1 MGEYIISIFQREKR
15 CKTRCGILAYPVL
28 CLYKQCNPEV
38 TQFYSF
44 GCQLNGIYLGIWVYA
59 DYIVLLSPSR
69 AGLQFMTNM
78 CEHYASEHN
87 LKFSTNANIA
97 KSKTKCM
104 IFSDPIINTANICP
118 IMLNGMPLPYLN
130 ELNKLSKDCISK
142 RAKFI
147 S

>member
-1 MGEYIISIFQREKR
+1 MFR
-15 CKTRCGILAYPVL
+15 L
-28 CLYKQCNPEV
+28 
-38 TQFYSF
+38 
-44 GCQLNGIYLGIWVYA
+44 YA
-59 DYIVLLSPSR
+59 DDIVLLSPSR

-118 IMLNGMPLPYLN
+118 LMLNVNVN
-130 ELNKLSKDCISK
+130 ELKHLGEYFAI
-142 RAKFI
+142 F
-147 S
+147 

>member
-1 MGEYIISIFQREKR
+1 MKHVEVSDQPCRSPMGLGTSMSVSDASPIVIIFSL
-15 CKTRCGILAYPVL
+15 T
-28 CLYKQCNPEV
+28 
-38 TQFYSF
+38 
-44 GCQLNGIYLGIWVYA
+44 QLNGIYLGIWVYA
-59 DYIVLLSPSR
+59 DDIVLLSPSR

-118 IMLNGMPLPYLN
+118 IMLKGMPLATL
-130 ELNKLSKDCISK
+130 CK
-142 RAKFI
+142 RIKTPWQYFAIF
-147 S
+147 